1 MREDFGGFGWMEE
14 AAAGR
19 LLGLLSGVAA
29 ALASLLALALCGGI
43 RPGFRHPLNAA
54 QTGGFN
60 V

>member
-1 MREDFGGFGWMEE
+1 MEE

-19 LLGLLSGVAA
+19 LLGSWSGVAA

-43 RPGFRHPLNAA
+43 RPGFRRPLNAA

>member
-1 MREDFGGFGWMEE
+1 MEE
-14 AAAGR
+14 VAAGR
-19 LLGLLSGVAA
+19 LLGSWSGVAA

-43 RPGFRHPLNAA
+43 RPGFQRPLNAA